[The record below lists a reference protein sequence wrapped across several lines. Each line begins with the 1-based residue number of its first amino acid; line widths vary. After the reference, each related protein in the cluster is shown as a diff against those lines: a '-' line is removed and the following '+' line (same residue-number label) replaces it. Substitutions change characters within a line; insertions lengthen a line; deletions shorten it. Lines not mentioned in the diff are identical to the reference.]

1 MGRISLEGIS
11 KIFGSNSATA
21 LGLIEQG
28 KRKSD
33 IAAACG
39 AIVGLRDISFD
50 IEEGE
55 ILVLMGLSG
64 SGKSTLLRCMNRLV
78 EPSCGRIVVDGVDVT
93 RLGRKDLLAFRQK
106 TFGMVFQH
114 FALLPNRTILGNVGF
129 GLEIR
134 QVSARER
141 VERSMQAIELVGLK
155 GWETKYPSELS
166 GGMQQRAGLARALA
180 ADADILLMDEAFS
193 ALDPLIRRDMQAE
206 LRELQRKLKKTIVFV
221 SHDLDEA
228 VALGGRI
235 VLMKD
240 GEVVQIGQPEEIVA
254 RPATDYVERFVEHID
269 LAAVLRAEQVAD
281 RSAPVLAPTQTVA
294 EARTALGGTS
304 GGASGGASGGSWLV
318 ADGDGRLVGRLFADR
333 LASARPSET
342 LAGLLDLGLPVV
354 PAESRLDTLLATVA
368 AHESVAVVGRDGR
381 LIGAVTSRSVVQA
394 LAARPGTHGQPSAG
408 APILSKPSGAPTWSG
423 TSPNSPSTR
432 SATTASTGS
441 PSMAVG

>member
-1 MGRISLEGIS
+1 MGRINLEGIS
-11 KIFGSNSATA
+11 KIFGSNSSKA
-21 LGLIEQG
+21 LDLIAQG
-28 KRKSD
+28 KSKSD

-39 AIVGLRDISFD
+39 AVVGLRDISFD

-78 EPSCGRIVVDGVDVT
+78 EPSCGRIAVDGVDVT
-93 RLGRKDLLAFRQK
+93 RLGRKELLAFRQK

-129 GLEIR
+129 GLEIK
-134 QVSARER
+134 QVSAKER
-141 VERSMQAIELVGLK
+141 IERSMQAIELVGLK
-155 GWETKYPSELS
+155 GWETKYPNELS

-206 LRELQRKLKKTIVFV
+206 LRDLQRKLKKTIVFV

-228 VALGGRI
+228 IALGGRI

-240 GEVVQIGQPEEIVA
+240 GEVVQIGQPEDIVA
-254 RPATDYVERFVEHID
+254 RPATEYVERFVEHID
-269 LAAVLRAEQVAD
+269 LAAVLRADQVAD

-294 EARTALGGTS
+294 EARTALGCAG
-304 GGASGGASGGSWLV
+304 GGASRGVWLV
-318 ADGDGRLVGRLFADR
+318 ADGDGRLVGRIFAER
-333 LASARPSET
+333 LASARPAET
-342 LAGLLDLGLPVV
+342 ISSLLDLGQSVV
-354 PAESRLDTLLATVA
+354 EAESRLDTILATVA
-368 AHESVAVVGRDGR
+368 AEEAVAVVGRNGR
-381 LIGAVTSRSVVQA
+381 LIGAITSRDVVQA
-394 LAARPGTHGQPSAG
+394 LAARPGTHDQPHAG
-408 APILSKPSGAPTWSG
+408 AQILSKPSGAPTWSG

>member
-1 MGRISLEGIS
+1 MGRINLEGIS
-11 KIFGSNSATA
+11 KIFGSNPSKA
-21 LGLIEQG
+21 LDLIGQG
-28 KRKSD
+28 KRKGD

-39 AIVGLRDISFD
+39 AVVGLRDISFD

-129 GLEIR
+129 GLEIK
-134 QVSARER
+134 QVPAKER
-141 VERSMQAIELVGLK
+141 IERSMQAIELVGLK
-155 GWETKYPSELS
+155 GWETKYPNELS

-206 LRELQRKLKKTIVFV
+206 LRDLQRKLKKTIVFV

-228 VALGGRI
+228 IALGGRI

-240 GEVVQIGQPEEIVA
+240 GEVVQIGQPEDIVA

-294 EARTALGGTS
+294 EARTALGGAGGRTS
-304 GGASGGASGGSWLV
+304 GRAWLV
-318 ADGDGRLVGRLFADR
+318 ADGDGRLVGRIFAER
-333 LASARPSET
+333 LASARPAET
-342 LAGLLDLGLPVV
+342 LSSLLDLGQSVV
-354 PAESRLDTLLATVA
+354 EADSRLDTILATVA
-368 AHESVAVVGRDGR
+368 AEESVAVVGRNGR
-381 LIGAVTSRSVVQA
+381 LIGSITSRDVVQA
-394 LAARPGTHGQPSAG
+394 LAARPGTHAQPHAG

-432 SATTASTGS
+432 SVTTASTGS